1 MILKILN
8 DKHPTLR
15 IVSSVVVKP
24 SDYYSFAMS
33 MVTTMKVHKAVG
45 LAANQVGKPIRI
57 ITIDTPDFS
66 GIMFNPEI
74 LSKTTDILPFPE
86 GCLSIKGKIINTN
99 ARVQSIEV
107 RWQDKSGTYNQK
119 EFKDLTAVVIQHEI
133 DHLSGILMIDY
144 GDK

>member
-24 SDYYSFAMS
+24 SDYYSFAVS
-33 MVTTMKVHKAVG
+33 MVTTMKAHKAVG

-74 LSKTTDILPFPE
+74 LSKSTDILPFPE